1 MLNFLSNQCGPRFCD
16 GLSRRSFLQVGG
28 LAMGGLSL
36 PQILA
41 AEKAAPRNAKSGGL
55 GHKAVI
61 MIYMPGGPAHQ
72 DMYDLKMETV
82 REIRGEFNPIK
93 TRVPGIEICE
103 LLPRLAR
110 NMDKLIPI
118 RSIVGAKDRHESFQ
132 CLTGRLNERQPTGG
146 WPEMGS
152 SLSELRN
159 STVPGIPPF
168 VALSPRM
175 QHQPYNNGKPGF
187 LGSAHAPFKP
197 MDEGKADLTLTG
209 ITLDRLDDRGKL
221 LRRFDQFR
229 RDVDNSKAMEGFDA
243 FTQQAFGIL
252 TSSQLSEAL
261 DLDKENPK
269 VRERYGKGTGKH
281 QGDGAPRLNEQFLLA
296 RRLVEAGVRC
306 VTLSYSFWDWHDNNF
321 ELGREN
327 LPDFDRAMASL
338 VEDLHNRGLDQDV
351 TIIAWGEFGRTPR
364 INKKGGRD
372 HWPRVSSALL
382 AGGGMRTGQV
392 IGSTTKDGGEALD
405 RPVHFQEVFATL
417 YHNLGLDTETATV
430 PDLQGRPRYLVDQGY
445 KPLPEVV

>member
-1 MLNFLSNQCGPRFCD
+1 MLF
-16 GLSRRSFLQVGG
+16 RSPVL
-28 LAMGGLSL
+28 
-36 PQILA
+36 
-41 AEKAAPRNAKSGGL
+41 
-55 GHKAVI
+55 
-61 MIYMPGGPAHQ
+61 
-72 DMYDLKMETV
+72 D
-82 REIRGEFNPIK
+82 
-93 TRVPGIEICE
+93 
-103 LLPRLAR
+103 
-110 NMDKLIPI
+110 
-118 RSIVGAKDRHESFQ
+118 
-132 CLTGRLNERQPTGG
+132 
-146 WPEMGS
+146 
-152 SLSELRN
+152 
-159 STVPGIPPF
+159 
-168 VALSPRM
+168 VALTTLHHR
-175 QHQPYNNGKPGF
+175 PYNNGKPGF

-197 MDEGKADLTLTG
+197 MDEGKEDLTLTG

-229 RDVDNSKAMEGFDA
+229 RDVDNSRAMEGFDA

-351 TIIAWGEFGRTPR
+351 TVIAWGEFGRTPR

-417 YHNLGLDTETATV
+417 YHNLGLDPETATV

-445 KPLPEVV
+445 KPLPEVM

>member
-1 MLNFLSNQCGPRFCD
+1 MLDFLSNQYGPRFCD
-16 GLSRRSFLQVGG
+16 GRSRRSFLQLGG
-28 LAMGGLSL
+28 MAMGGLSL

-41 AEKAAPRNAKSGGL
+41 AENAAPKTAKSGGL

-72 DMYDLKMETV
+72 DMYDLKMEAS
-82 REIRGEFNPIK
+82 REIRGEFKPIK

-152 SLSELRN
+152 SLSELHG
-159 STVPGIPPF
+159 STIPGIPPF

-175 QHQPYNNGKPGF
+175 QHRPYNNGKSGF

-197 MDEGKADLTLTG
+197 MDEGKEDLTLTG

-229 RDVDNSKAMEGFDA
+229 RDVDNSRSMEGFDA

-351 TIIAWGEFGRTPR
+351 TVIAWGEFGRTPR

-392 IGSTTKDGGEALD
+392 IGSTTRDGGEALD

-430 PDLQGRPRYLVDQGY
+430 PDLQARPRYLVDQGY
-445 KPLPEVV
+445 KPLPEVM

>member
-1 MLNFLSNQCGPRFCD
+1 
-16 GLSRRSFLQVGG
+16 
-28 LAMGGLSL
+28 
-36 PQILA
+36 
-41 AEKAAPRNAKSGGL
+41 
-55 GHKAVI
+55 

-72 DMYDLKMETV
+72 DMYDLKMESV

-152 SLSELRN
+152 SLSELHG
-159 STVPGIPPF
+159 STAPGIPPYA
-168 VALSPRM
+168 ALSPRM
-175 QHQPYNNGKPGF
+175 QHRPYNNGKPGF

-197 MDEGKADLTLTG
+197 MDEGKEDLTLNG

-221 LRRFDQFR
+221 LHRFDQFR
-229 RDVDNSKAMEGFDA
+229 RDADNSRAIEGFDA

-351 TIIAWGEFGRTPR
+351 TVIAWGEFGRTPR

-445 KPLPEVV
+445 KPLPEVM

>member
-1 MLNFLSNQCGPRFCD
+1 
-16 GLSRRSFLQVGG
+16 
-28 LAMGGLSL
+28 MGGLSL

-41 AEKAAPRNAKSGGL
+41 AENAAPKTAKSGGL

-72 DMYDLKMETV
+72 DMYDLKMEAS
-82 REIRGEFNPIK
+82 REIRGEFKPIK

-152 SLSELRN
+152 SLSELHG
-159 STVPGIPPF
+159 STIPGVPPF

-175 QHQPYNNGKPGF
+175 QHRPYNNGKSGF

-197 MDEGKADLTLTG
+197 MDEGKEDLTLTG
-209 ITLDRLDDRGKL
+209 ITLDRLDDREKL
-221 LRRFDQFR
+221 LHRFDQFR
-229 RDVDNSKAMEGFDA
+229 RDVDNSRAMEGFDA

-351 TIIAWGEFGRTPR
+351 TVIAWGEFGRTPR

-392 IGSTTKDGGEALD
+392 IGSTTKDGGEALA
-405 RPVHFQEVFATL
+405 RPVHFQEVFASL
-417 YHNLGLDTETATV
+417 YHNLGLDPETATV

-445 KPLPEVV
+445 KPLPEVM